1 MNGKLLVGCSL
12 PGAAL
17 FGGYV
22 ANAGHSS
29 TAAPPGPAA
38 APPAAAAP
46 TAPVVPAP
54 APAPAP
60 APIVS
65 APAPVEPNGPQTS
78 FTDGQW
84 VVGEE
89 DVPGT
94 YRSPGPADGPIKL
107 CYVDTKVSD
116 KIVGQEVSTD
126 GPARIALADG
136 QVIKM
141 SGCQA
146 FTKVG

>member
-17 FGGYV
+17 FGGCV

-29 TAAPPGPAA
+29 TASPPGPAA
-38 APPAAAAP
+38 APPAATAAP
-46 TAPVVPAP
+46 TAPVVPTPAPIVSAP
-54 APAPAP
+54 APPPPRPPPRPPPPAAPTAPVVPTP

-89 DVPGT
+89 VVPGT

-107 CYVDTKVSD
+107 CYVDTK
-116 KIVGQEVSTD
+116 GERQ
-126 GPARIALADG
+126 
-136 QVIKM
+136 
-141 SGCQA
+141 
-146 FTKVG
+146 

>member
-17 FGGYV
+17 FGGCV

-29 TAAPPGPAA
+29 TASPPGPAA
-38 APPAAAAP
+38 APPPATAAP
-46 TAPVVPAP
+46 TAPVV
-54 APAPAP
+54 PAP

-89 DVPGT
+89 VVPGT

-107 CYVDTKVSD
+107 CYIDTKVSD
-116 KIVGQEVSTD
+116 KIIGQEVSTD
-126 GPARIALADG
+126 GPARIALEDG